1 MIIPHKPITK
11 KILIKGLTIT
21 EAIIP
26 TGVIEPNKTREKGI
40 VQSCAP
46 MEAEKAPHIFGG
58 RYGMSTLY
66 ENVPIVVIPIKAEY
80 DSKKDIHV
88 PS

>member
-1 MIIPHKPITK
+1 
-11 KILIKGLTIT
+11 
-21 EAIIP
+21 
-26 TGVIEPNKTREKGI
+26 
-40 VQSCAP
+40 

-58 RYGMSTLY
+58 RYGMRALY

-80 DSKKDIHV
+80 DNKKDIHV

>member
-1 MIIPHKPITK
+1 
-11 KILIKGLTIT
+11 
-21 EAIIP
+21 
-26 TGVIEPNKTREKGI
+26 
-40 VQSCAP
+40 

-58 RYGMSTLY
+58 RYGMRALY